1 MNITQA
7 QNEDGQLAML
17 AAQRQLY
24 SSAKTI
30 IGAQMILAGPII
42 VVATLA
48 GIFNPDLKGYV
59 ALLGITVLVLD
70 LALLSPFQKKL
81 RGQGALVQEAFDT
94 KVLDIAWNE
103 IKVGNKPEPEL
114 IHEQVQKFGRQS
126 LEWEKLK
133 NWYPIDIQQLPA
145 RWGSIVCQRANVWW
159 DSKLRRRYANTLLMV
174 LILFAILLIWLAFSQ
189 NMKVADFVV
198 TIVIPMVSLYK
209 LGVSQFADHRDA
221 ADRLDKLKGHADKLW
236 LEAIN
241 GASLAELKAKSRL
254 LQDEIY
260 DGRKKNPPV
269 FDFIFRMFRD
279 AHEQQMNKG
288 ASVLIQ
294 EAKVKAQGNKT

>member
-1 MNITQA
+1 
-7 QNEDGQLAML
+7 
-17 AAQRQLY
+17 
-24 SSAKTI
+24 
-30 IGAQMILAGPII
+30 
-42 VVATLA
+42 
-48 GIFNPDLKGYV
+48 
-59 ALLGITVLVLD
+59 
-70 LALLSPFQKKL
+70 
-81 RGQGALVQEAFDT
+81 
-94 KVLDIAWNE
+94 
-103 IKVGNKPEPEL
+103 
-114 IHEQVQKFGRQS
+114 
-126 LEWEKLK
+126 
-133 NWYPIDIQQLPA
+133 
-145 RWGSIVCQRANVWW
+145 
-159 DSKLRRRYANTLLMV
+159 
-174 LILFAILLIWLAFSQ
+174 
-189 NMKVADFVV
+189 MKVADFVV

-294 EAKVKAQGNKT
+294 EAKVKAQVNKT